1 MNALA
6 GPADQV
12 TDQIGDGF
20 QRLVVVLVYVLG
32 AEPGPDLSSIARRS
46 STIFRRL
53 GRSMPPAYAP
63 FDGQAMT
70 GVTRS
75 RS

>member
-1 MNALA
+1 
-6 GPADQV
+6 
-12 TDQIGDGF
+12 
-20 QRLVVVLVYVLG
+20 
-32 AEPGPDLSSIARRS
+32 LSSIARRS
-46 STIFRRL
+46 STIFRRF
-53 GRSMPPAYAP
+53 GRSMPQAYAP